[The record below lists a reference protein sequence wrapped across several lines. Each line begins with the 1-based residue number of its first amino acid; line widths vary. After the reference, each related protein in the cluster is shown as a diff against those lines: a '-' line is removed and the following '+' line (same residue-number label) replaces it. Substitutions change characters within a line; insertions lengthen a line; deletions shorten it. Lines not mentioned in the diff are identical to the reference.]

1 MRCCRVSAT
10 TQSVWSAGSGKYGME
25 TVSSIR
31 RMGERASDDMIFSEF
46 LHCLLEEE
54 VETLNERWMLI
65 YNLCHPCATQYHFI
79 GSCKWLNENTNHVQE
94 QVQVSGFICYPEK
107 QQWLQPVTVEM
118 LHYYLCNTQAQ
129 SDRRAATK
137 VQSGFL
143 SLPTAFQTSMSSANL
158 LVLTYLLNLPLT
170 LSHYIFLNE

>member
-54 VETLNERWMLI
+54 VEMLNERWMLI
-65 YNLCHPCATQYHFI
+65 YNLCHPCATRYHFI

-107 QQWLQPVTVEM
+107 Q
-118 LHYYLCNTQAQ
+118 
-129 SDRRAATK
+129 
-137 VQSGFL
+137 
-143 SLPTAFQTSMSSANL
+143 
-158 LVLTYLLNLPLT
+158 
-170 LSHYIFLNE
+170 